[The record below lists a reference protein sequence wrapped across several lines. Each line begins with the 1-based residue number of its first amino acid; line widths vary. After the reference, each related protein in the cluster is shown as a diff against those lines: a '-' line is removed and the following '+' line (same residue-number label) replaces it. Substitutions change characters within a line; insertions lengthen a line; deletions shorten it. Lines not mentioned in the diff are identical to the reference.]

1 MKSLVKVIL
10 AGIFISTGTLADS
23 AMDIIKDT
31 NFKGGL
37 VVHLD
42 CGNGELTA
50 ALHVWQL
57 PQELEAEITRFV
69 EWYNT
74 RRYHEGLGNV
84 TPDDV
89 YYGCR
94 DSILAKRVELKRR
107 TVLERRQYNRTMIP
121 GAEIV
126 S

>member
-1 MKSLVKVIL
+1 MRTSL
-10 AGIFISTGTLADS
+10 AR
-23 AMDIIKDT
+23 
-31 NFKGGL
+31 
-37 VVHLD
+37 
-42 CGNGELTA
+42 
-50 ALHVWQL
+50 VWQF

-74 RRYHEGLGNV
+74 RRYHEAIRNV

-89 YYGCR
+89 YCDR
-94 DSILAKRVELKRR
+94 REKILAKPAQLKRR
-107 TVLERRQYNRTMIP
+107 TVLERKQFNSTMTP

>member
-57 PQELEAEITRFV
+57 PQELEAEIARFV